1 MSVLSVTNQMNTS
14 ESYLSV
20 LLFIKL
26 YNVILTFVFVDEN
39 LRPQV

>member
-20 LLFIKL
+20 LLFIKP
-26 YNVILTFVFVDEN
+26 YKAILTFVSMDEN